1 MIPAFITSP
10 DDAGFQQSLSRC
22 RRQGSDWHMCRDT
35 FGGHTKVIVITM
47 VFRERPRHGG
57 VAASNWATRRHSQRI
72 KQASPNPSITYL
84 RSRISCCLSLNN
96 VVCDLII
103 ASCLLSHT
111 GKWHVCCNDSP
122 QSSFAMCPLACG
134 GLRPPWPCCLFHEPH
149 SFHRP
154 RCEGQCLT
162 SACSQVAN
170 KCVPTLFAGVPAPF
184 PALTVTTMP
193 PPLTVTTMPPSL
205 SQS

>member
-1 MIPAFITSP
+1 MIPALITSP
-10 DDAGFQQSLSRC
+10 DDAGFQQSLCRC

-84 RSRISCCLSLNN
+84 RSCISCCLSLIN

-103 ASCLLSHT
+103 ASCLLFHT
-111 GKWHVCCNDSP
+111 GKMACVLQRLAAEQFRDVPPGLWWT
-122 QSSFAMCPLACG
+122 QTPLA
-134 GLRPPWPCCLFHEPH
+134 LL
-149 SFHRP
+149 
-154 RCEGQCLT
+154 
-162 SACSQVAN
+162 
-170 KCVPTLFAGVPAPF
+170 
-184 PALTVTTMP
+184 
-193 PPLTVTTMPPSL
+193 PLP
-205 SQS
+205 